1 MRTLFILLALLPDD
15 AARRYVE
22 EITAPKWE
30 YRVTQGGT
38 MDGVNCRSPLG
49 GGFGIWTQSWES
61 NRSVRLENIGDTDV
75 INPWLSNGRNDFR
88 SVKEIVEGAV
98 QTGMTDRE
106 RAIALWRRQT
116 THRFH
121 AGAGD
126 PAEMHDPVKVFNVYG
141 YTTCGDDAVC
151 LAGLWHAAGFP
162 VSPGRLLSHRTS
174 QVFYDGR
181 WHLLDGDLGPVYL
194 LRDNTTIAAEQDL
207 VRDHDLIKRSH
218 SHGILD
224 PDRRADNEEHAAV
237 FVSEDGATPDRG
249 ITDIVRNSTMN
260 MVLRPH
266 EAIVWRWGRGVKYHG
281 HEDIDLWGPRKA
293 EGRVWGA
300 PAAERIC
307 NGLWEYRPD
316 FGRDGWRNGAEG
328 VTDVAVERGGLV
340 AGAGKTGSVVWRMRS
355 PYVFVGG
362 RLETAGAGA
371 KFFVSWDG
379 STWHPAGESFDP
391 LFPAQG
397 PARYDYRLKC
407 ELPAG
412 ARLER
417 LTILNDLQMAPLA
430 LPGMQVGENRFT
442 YSDASPGARKVRLT
456 HEWVERSLSRPPA
469 APAAALFPIDG
480 DRAEGTDL
488 VFQWRPSEGGEG
500 GAIADYHFELSDRA
514 DLAWPLSS
522 NFEKLVSN
530 TADPGRARYRTPSA
544 GLLRPGETYY
554 WHVRARNDQGVWG
567 PWSRT
572 WSFRPGGPA
581 APLDLRLE
589 PAGDGRRWVLRWK
602 PNAAGRKPLRY
613 RVYGSDEKGFSVSDE
628 PYAIAVGR
636 SKQMPSRAQANFVA
650 ETEQAEMIVLGPGV
664 DLPNANKAFYRVVA
678 LDDAGGRSGA
688 SDYAAAPR
696 PIFITEPRA
705 RARPGAAYR
714 SQVSVVRSL
723 GDLRLQWVDGEEMPS
738 FWDIEKPLFAL
749 KEGPSWLRI
758 DERTGA
764 LDGVPDV
771 QGTFEVAVSVSLERS
786 VRRLDES
793 GPHPWNL
800 GWGKDKTLGIVTES
814 AGGATQRFRIT
825 VGE

>member
-1 MRTLFILLALLPDD
+1 MRVWLLVLLVLPDD
-15 AARRYVE
+15 TARRHVE
-22 EITAPKWE
+22 EISAPKWE

-61 NRSVRLENIGDTDV
+61 NRSVRLENVGDTDV

-88 SVKEIVEGAV
+88 TVKEIVEGAAR
-98 QTGMTDRE
+98 TGMTDRE
-106 RAIALWRRQT
+106 RAIGLWRRQT

-151 LAGLWHAAGFP
+151 LAGLWSAAGFP

-194 LRDNTTIAAEQDL
+194 LRDNATIAAEQDL

-218 SHGILD
+218 PHGILD

-237 FVSEDGATPDRG
+237 FVSEDGATADRAIAG
-249 ITDIVRNSTMN
+249 IVRNSTMN

-266 EAIVWRWGRGVKYHG
+266 EALVWRWGRGGKYHG

-293 EGRVWGA
+293 DGRVWGA
-300 PAAERIC
+300 AAAERIC

-316 FGRDGWRNGAEG
+316 FGRDGWRNGAEA
-328 VTDVAVERGGLV
+328 VTDVAVERGGL
-340 AGAGKTGSVVWRMRS
+340 ASGAGKTGSIVWRMRS

-362 RLETAGAGA
+362 RLEIAGAGA
-371 KFFVSWDG
+371 KFFISWDG
-379 STWHPAGESFDP
+379 SAWQPVEERLDP
-391 LFPAQG
+391 FFPTRG

-417 LTILNDLQMAPLA
+417 LAILNDLQMAPLA
-430 LPGMQVGENRFT
+430 LPGMIVGENCFT
-442 YSDASPGARKVRLT
+442 YTDATPGARNVHLT

-469 APAAALFPIDG
+469 APQAPLSPIDG
-480 DRAEGTDL
+480 GRTEGTDT
-488 VFQWRPSEGGEG
+488 VFEWRPPQGGT
-500 GAIADYHFELSDRA
+500 IADYHFELSDRA

-522 NFEKLVSN
+522 NFEKVLSN
-530 TADPGRARYRTPSA
+530 TANRGGARYRTPSA
-544 GLLRPGETYY
+544 GLLTPGTKYY

-572 WSFRPGGPA
+572 WSFTTAGPA

-589 PAGDGRRWVLRWK
+589 QGVLRWK
-602 PNAAGRKPLRY
+602 PDSCGRTPARY
-613 RVYGSDEKGFSVSDE
+613 RVYASDEKGFSVSDE
-628 PYAIAVGR
+628 PTAISVGR
-636 SKQMPSRAQANFVA
+636 SKELSSRSPASFVA
-650 ETEQAEMIVLGPGV
+650 ETDQTQLIVLGPGA
-664 DLPNANKAFYRVVA
+664 ANKAYYRVVA
-678 LDDAGGRSGA
+678 LDDPGTRSGP

-696 PIFITEPRA
+696 PFFTSEPRSEA
-705 RARPGAAYR
+705 RLGVAYR
-714 SQVSVVRSL
+714 SQVSVIRSL
-723 GDLRLQWVDGEEMPS
+723 GDLRLQWVDGEELSS
-738 FWDIEKPLFAL
+738 FWDIEKPLFTL
-749 KEGPSWLRI
+749 QQGPSWLRV

-764 LDGVPDV
+764 LGGVPDV
-771 QGTFEVAVSVSLERS
+771 KGTFEVAISVTLEQS
-786 VRRLDES
+786 VRRLEES

-800 GWGKDKTLGIVTES
+800 GWGKEKTSGIVTENTG
-814 AGGATQRFRIT
+814 AATQRFRIT